1 MPDPVKRRYDATARR
16 ERAARTRREVLA
28 AAREL
33 LLSEGYPATSV
44 PAVAAAA
51 GVSAEFVYKNVG
63 GRAALL
69 AAVLDVALAGD
80 DAPVA
85 VADRER
91 MVALRAETDPRV
103 LLSGYVAVAVEVQ
116 QRVAPLLVAARAA
129 AAADVGAAE
138 VLAKADR
145 ERLAGMTGLAR
156 HLLSLGVPGE
166 LDRVRDV
173 LWTCTSA
180 ELHDLLVTRRGW
192 TPAAYGEFVLGT
204 LRAALLDRG

>member
-1 MPDPVKRRYDATARR
+1 MSEPVKRRYDASARR
-16 ERAARTRREVLA
+16 ERAAATRRVVVD
-28 AAREL
+28 AARHL
-33 LLSEGYPATSV
+33 LLAEGYPATTV

-80 DAPVA
+80 DADVPMARRPA
-85 VADRER
+85 VA
-91 MVALRAETDPRV
+91 ALAQETDPGAV
-103 LLSGYVAVAVEVQ
+103 LAGYVAVAVGVQ

-129 AAADVGAAE
+129 AAADGGAAE

-156 HLLSLGVPGE
+156 HLLALGVPGDVE
-166 LDRVRDV
+166 RVRDV
-173 LWTCTSA
+173 LWTCTAA
-180 ELHDLLVTRRGW
+180 ELYDLLVTRRGW
-192 TPAAYGEFVLGT
+192 TAAAYGDFVLGT
-204 LRAALLDRG
+204 LRAALLAR

>member
-1 MPDPVKRRYDATARR
+1 MIGPVKRRYDASARR
-16 ERAARTRREVLA
+16 DRAAEHRRTVLTAART
-28 AAREL
+28 L
-33 LLSEGYPATSV
+33 LLEGGYPATTV

-69 AAVLDVALAGD
+69 SAVLDAALGGDVPMAARPEIAALRAATDAAAVLA
-80 DAPVA
+80 
-85 VADRER
+85 
-91 MVALRAETDPRV
+91 
-103 LLSGYVAVAVEVQ
+103 GYVRFSVGVQ
-116 QRVAPLLVAARAA
+116 EQVAPLLVAARAA
-129 AAADVGAAE
+129 AATDAGAAE

-145 ERLAGMTGLAR
+145 ERLAGMTGLAG

-180 ELHDLLVTRRGW
+180 ELFDLLVTRRGW
-192 TPAAYGEFVLGT
+192 SSAAYGDFVLGT
-204 LRAALLDRG
+204 LSAALLDR